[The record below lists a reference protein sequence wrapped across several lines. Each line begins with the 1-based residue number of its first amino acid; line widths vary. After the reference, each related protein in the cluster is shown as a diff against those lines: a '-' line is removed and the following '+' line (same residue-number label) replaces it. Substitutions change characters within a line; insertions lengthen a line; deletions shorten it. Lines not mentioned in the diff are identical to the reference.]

1 MSDIADILSGKRASS
16 ESVLPALRQ
25 DIEIVSEAGEGSSEG
40 YLIYDGLRHRYF
52 SIDHATSR
60 LLSIWQPGSTPTQLS
75 DAMAQRFGLDL
86 PSKQIFDFADF
97 LRANSLTADPSSDA
111 WLRISQRAKTEK
123 KSAFNSLIHN
133 YLFFKLPL
141 VRPQQALGAVLPY
154 ISFVFSTHFLTAIAV
169 LGCVG
174 AYLVSRQWD
183 SFIHTFQ
190 SYFTFEGAAWFALSL
205 IVVKTAHELGHAFT
219 AVRYGCRIPTM
230 GVAFMVLMPVLY
242 TDVSDAWR
250 LKDRHQRLLID
261 GAGMI
266 VELGLACIAT
276 FLWAFLPDSPL
287 RSVMFMIAT
296 TGWIVSL
303 GVNLNPFMR
312 FDGYYLLS
320 DLIGIDNLQPRSF
333 ALGRWKLRQI
343 LLGAQAQPPEVFSSR
358 VQSGLVLYAWATW
371 LYRVIV
377 FTGIAFLVYHYCFKA
392 LGIALF
398 ALEMWIFVV
407 KPIVAEAKVWRDI
420 IKVRNPVSRSTAF
433 AAATFGLALI
443 AFLPL
448 STSVTIPAV
457 LGASDL
463 TQMYPSRSAQVVSID
478 VARGQ
483 AVPVGGTIVKLL
495 APQIEKEIGETKI
508 NIDLIKL
515 RLARAMVDEAERE
528 QYAVLNQQLA
538 GLQSKY
544 SGLLKERDELVVRAP
559 VAGSVL
565 ELGPDLHVG
574 RWLGTSDPI
583 ALMASRE
590 RFIARG
596 YVSESDVWRVARAAT
611 GRFIPDDISRP
622 SLSVK
627 VTGLAPA
634 GAAQIEIPELAST
647 HGGSIPVEADAKQR
661 LVPVTAQYLVELEP
675 RESLLAQN
683 QSMRGVVELNGSPE
697 HLLVRGLRNAWR
709 VIIRESG
716 F

>member
-1 MSDIADILSGKRASS
+1 MSHIADIVSGKREAC
-16 ESVLPALRQ
+16 ESALPALRQ
-25 DIEIVSEAGEGSSEG
+25 DIEIVCEAGKDGSESC
-40 YLIYDGLRHRYF
+40 LIYDGLRHRYF
-52 SIDHATSR
+52 SIDRATSK

-75 DAMAQRFGLDL
+75 GAMAQRFGMHL
-86 PSKQIFDFADF
+86 PSIQISEFAEF
-97 LRANSLTADPSSDA
+97 LKAHGLTSDSSSDA
-111 WLRISQRAKTEK
+111 WVKINQRAQTEK
-123 KSAFNSLIHN
+123 KSVFNRLMHN

-141 VRPQQALGAVLPY
+141 VRPQRALGRILPY
-154 ISFVFSTHFLTAIAV
+154 ISFVFTTYFLTAIVV

-174 AYLVSRQWD
+174 VYLVSRQWD

-190 SYFTFEGAAWFALSL
+190 SYFTFEGAMWFALSL

-230 GVAFMVLMPVLY
+230 GIAFMVLMPVLY

-250 LKDRHQRLLID
+250 LKDRRQRLLID

-287 RSVMFMIAT
+287 RSVMFMVAT
-296 TGWIVSL
+296 AGWIVSL

-320 DLIGIDNLQPRSF
+320 DFIGVDNLQPRAF
-333 ALGRWKLRQI
+333 ALGRWKLRQ
-343 LLGAQAQPPEVFSSR
+343 LVLGVHVHPPETFSAHMQR
-358 VQSGLVLYAWATW
+358 GLVLYAWATW
-371 LYRVIV
+371 LYRVLV
-377 FTGIAFLVYHYCFKA
+377 FTGIALLVYHYCFKA
-392 LGIALF
+392 LGITLF
-398 ALEMWIFVV
+398 VLEMWVLVV
-407 KPIVAEAKVWRDI
+407 KPILAEVRVWRNLV
-420 IKVRNPVSRSTAF
+420 KARSPLSRSTAF
-433 AAATFGLALI
+433 AAATFGVAVL

-463 TQMYPSRSAQVVSID
+463 TQMYPARAAQVASID
-478 VARGQ
+478 VSRGE
-483 AVPVGGTIVKLL
+483 ALPAGATIAKLY
-495 APQIEKEIGETKI
+495 APQIEREIGETKI

-515 RLARAMVDEAERE
+515 RLARAMVDETERE
-528 QYAVLNQQLA
+528 QYVVLSQQLA

-544 SGLLKERDELVVRAP
+544 VGLLKERDELVVRAP

-590 RFIARG
+590 KFVARG
-596 YVSESDVWRVARAAT
+596 YVSESDVWRVERAAT

-627 VTGLAPA
+627 VIRLAPA
-634 GAAQIEIPELAST
+634 GVSQIDIPELAST

-675 RESLLAQN
+675 RETLLAQN
-683 QSMRGVVELNGSPE
+683 QSMRGIVELNGSPE

-709 VIIRESG
+709 VFIRESG